1 MWENQNYA
9 DEFLASNTHKV
20 ARPSSLATTPVLQ
33 VMRSRSFQDYLL
45 KVSTQRKISRLWK
58 FLYPIGKYSFL
69 SNQRTLPNKF
79 DKDEK
84 NHLKVSFSWL
94 FGVFWGIFAHF
105 LWLLMRIWCVG
116 KNRNDMLVRY
126 QRKVVLLQSL
136 LGLL

>member
-1 MWENQNYA
+1 MCVWENQNYA

-84 NHLKVSFSWL
+84 NHLKVSFSWH
-94 FGVFWGIFAHF
+94 FGVFWVIFAHF
-105 LWLLMRIWCVG
+105 
-116 KNRNDMLVRY
+116 
-126 QRKVVLLQSL
+126 QSDFWWEFDVSEKIEMIRL
-136 LGLL
+136 LGTREK